1 MANEGQFN
9 LQLQFSK
16 SGTTINKQ
24 KSANFTVTGTDYAAA
39 VIDVTTGGGAI
50 TLPATIGTP
59 GYAFF
64 YNHDATNYVEVGNHN
79 GGTPIYTARLKPGEG
94 CLMRLTMAANA
105 INLRANTATCRVEY
119 VILED

>member
-16 SGTTINKQ
+16 NGTTVNKQ
-24 KSANFTVTGTDYAAA
+24 KSANFTVTGTDYAAGFVDA
-39 VIDVTTGGGAI
+39 TTSGGAI
-50 TLPATIGTP
+50 TLSSTIGTP
-59 GYAFF
+59 GYGYFF
-64 YNHDATNYVEVGNHN
+64 NHDSTNYVEIGNHN
-79 GGTPIYTARLKPGEG
+79 SGSPIFTAKLKAGEG

-105 INLRANTATCRVEY
+105 INIKANTATCRVEY

>member
-9 LQLQFSK
+9 LQLQMSK
-16 SGTTINKQ
+16 NGTTANKQ
-24 KSANFTVTGTDYAAA
+24 RSANFNITGSDYAAA
-39 VIDVTTGGGAI
+39 VIDVTTSGGAI

-64 YNHDATNYVEVGNHN
+64 FNHDATNYVEIGNHN
-79 GGTPIYTARLKPGEG
+79 SGTPIYTARLKAGEG
-94 CLMRLTMAANA
+94 CMMRLTMAANA

-119 VILED
+119 MIFED